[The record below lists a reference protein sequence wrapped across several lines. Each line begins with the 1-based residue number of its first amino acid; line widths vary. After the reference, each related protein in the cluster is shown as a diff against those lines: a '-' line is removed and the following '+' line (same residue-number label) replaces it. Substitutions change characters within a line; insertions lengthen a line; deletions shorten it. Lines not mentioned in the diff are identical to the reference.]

1 MSVAI
6 EPAIPQA
13 RHRPSGLAQLTE
25 LAVFRVGELGSVST
39 APNVIG
45 SGFVGLNR
53 ELIGG
58 GWPRGELTEILCD
71 GVGMGELALL
81 LPAMLNLQAVNS
93 VALANTGRPTGG
105 GGCVW
110 IGAPHLPYALA
121 LRDVGIDLAR
131 LFIVDS
137 TRTEDSL
144 WAAEQSLAS
153 GAMDSVSVWINGAI
167 ANTSLRRLKH
177 AAMSG
182 GATCWLMR
190 PTLFARHA
198 SPAPLRMMLK
208 GEAGGELTIN
218 LIKRRGLPPN
228 KTISL
233 QPRSL
238 PCLARK
244 RLQEQQQRITQNIAQ
259 GTASRS
265 TSAATS
271 TQPSTPPSTPLR
283 DWLGRTFGQSALPA
297 TPVRSRSM
305 SPDR

>member
-6 EPAIPQA
+6 KPAISPA

-25 LAVFRVGELGSVST
+25 LAVFRVGELGGAST
-39 APNVIG
+39 APSVID
-45 SGFVGLNR
+45 SGFAGLNR
-53 ELIGG
+53 ELAGG

-81 LPAMLNLQAVNS
+81 LPAMLNLQAANTA
-93 VALANTGRPTGG
+93 ALANLAGG

-110 IGAPHLPYALA
+110 IGAPHLPYAPA
-121 LRDVGIDLAR
+121 LRDAGMDLTKV
-131 LFIVDS
+131 FIIDS

-153 GAMDSVSVWINGAI
+153 GAMDSVSMWINGAI
-167 ANTSLRRLKH
+167 ADTSLRRLKH

-244 RLQEQQQRITQNIAQ
+244 RLQEQQQRVTQNIAQ

-283 DWLGRTFGQSALPA
+283 DWLGRTLGQSALPA

>member
-6 EPAIPQA
+6 KPAISPA

-25 LAVFRVGELGSVST
+25 LAVFRVGELGGAST
-39 APNVIG
+39 APSVID
-45 SGFVGLNR
+45 SGFAGLNR
-53 ELIGG
+53 ELAGG

-81 LPAMLNLQAVNS
+81 LPAMLNLQAANTA
-93 VALANTGRPTGG
+93 ALANLAGG

-110 IGAPHLPYALA
+110 IGAPHLPYAPA
-121 LRDVGIDLAR
+121 LRDAGMDLTKV
-131 LFIVDS
+131 FIIDS

-153 GAMDSVSVWINGAI
+153 GAMDSVSMWINGAI
-167 ANTSLRRLKH
+167 ADTSLRRLKH

-233 QPRSL
+233 QSRSL

-259 GTASRS
+259 GIT
-265 TSAATS
+265 TQTS
-271 TQPSTPPSTPLR
+271 TSTPLR
-283 DWLGRTFGQSALPA
+283 DWLGRTFGQAALPA

>member
-6 EPAIPQA
+6 ESATQSA
-13 RHRPSGLAQLTE
+13 LHRPSGLALLTA

-39 APNVIG
+39 VPSVIDT
-45 SGFVGLNR
+45 SFAGLNR
-53 ELIGG
+53 ELAGG
-58 GWPRGELTEILCD
+58 GWPRGELVEILCD

-81 LPAMLNLQAVNS
+81 LPAMLTLQAVNPA
-93 VALANTGRPTGG
+93 ALANLAGG

-110 IGAPHLPYALA
+110 IGAPHLPYAPA
-121 LRDVGIDLAR
+121 LRSAGMDLTTI
-131 LFIVDS
+131 FIVDS
-137 TRTEDSL
+137 TRTEDRL

-153 GAMDSVSVWINGAI
+153 GAVDSVSVWINGAI
-167 ANTSLRRLKH
+167 ADTSLRRLKH

-190 PTLFARHA
+190 PTLFACHA

-208 GEAGGELTIN
+208 GEADGKLTIN

-233 QPRSL
+233 QSRSL

-244 RLQEQQQRITQNIAQ
+244 RLQEQRQRITH
-259 GTASRS
+259 GVVSRS
-265 TSAATS
+265 NFAETT
-271 TQPSTPPSTPLR
+271 THTSTPLR
-283 DWLGRTFGQSALPA
+283 DWLGRTFGQAAMQP

>member
-13 RHRPSGLAQLTE
+13 RHRPSGLVQLTE
-25 LAVFRVGELGSVST
+25 LAVFRVGELGGVST

-45 SGFVGLNR
+45 TGFAGLNR
-53 ELIGG
+53 ELAGG

-81 LPAMLNLQAVNS
+81 LPAMLNLQAVNPA
-93 VALANTGRPTGG
+93 ALANTGRSAGG

-110 IGAPHLPYALA
+110 IGAPHLPYAPA
-121 LRDVGIDLAR
+121 LRDAGMDLTKV
-131 LFIVDS
+131 FIIDS
-137 TRTEDSL
+137 TRAEDSL

-167 ANTSLRRLKH
+167 ADTSLRRLKH

-208 GEAGGELTIN
+208 GEASGELTIN

-228 KTISL
+228 KTIIL
-233 QPRSL
+233 QSRSL
-238 PCLARK
+238 PCLGRK

-259 GTASRS
+259 SIT
-265 TSAATS
+265 
-271 TQPSTPPSTPLR
+271 TQTSTPPSTPLR
-283 DWLGRTFGQSALPA
+283 DWLGRTFGQAALQA